1 MAKSVGRKPFILP
14 VPEAVTTAVAMAQE
28 LTTLVTHKAPLL
40 GFDKIRDMRGD
51 NYVCSDARARK
62 ELGYVSK
69 YDVPVGFKN
78 TAEWYL
84 QRGWI

>member
-1 MAKSVGRKPFILP
+1 
-14 VPEAVTTAVAMAQE
+14 
-28 LTTLVTHKAPLL
+28 
-40 GFDKIRDMRGD
+40 MRGD